1 MVRELVAAQ
10 IKPERAC
17 VLVGLSKSSWH
28 YQPKPRQDS
37 ELRQRIHELAR
48 EYPRRGYRFIH
59 ALLVRTGAKINKK
72 RVRRLWREEGLTVKV
87 KTSKKI
93 RTGASIPMQ
102 AEYPNHVW
110 TYDFVFD
117 QTLEGTTLKILTL
130 TDEFTRQSLALRV
143 AESFTSM
150 EVKAVLQEVIAQR
163 GAPGFIRSDNGSEF
177 IARDLG
183 IWLAVQDIGT
193 RFIEPGKPWQN
204 GFAESFH
211 SRLRAECL
219 NQEVFYSAKHAQVLL
234 DDWRNFYSPQTPLIA
249 RLPNPGRVCT
259 SSQGAACRPPLR
271 KPHRKCGRQTVPWAG
286 RESQCCTLDLSRVS
300 TRNRP
305 TFGASPG
312 APYAGFS
319 VMFNEFTRALAGS
332 SGIYVLRVLAW
343 RPDKLY
349 ERGRKT
355 SVQPT
360 SSNVMG
366 SEHFFFRLPR
376 GSGSG
381 PPGSARWV
389 NTSRPRLSAQRMA
402 RSPILR

>member
-28 YQPKPRQDS
+28 YRPKPRQDS

-72 RVRRLWREEGLTVKV
+72 RVRRLWREEGLTVKR

-93 RTGASIPMQ
+93 STGASIPMQ

-204 GFAESFH
+204 GYAESFH
-211 SRLRAECL
+211 SRLREECL
-219 NQEVFYSAKHAQVLL
+219 NREVFYSVKHAQVYLTTGEG
-234 DDWRNFYSPQTPLIA
+234 FTTA
-249 RLPNPGRVCT
+249 PGR
-259 SSQGAACRPPLR
+259 
-271 KPHRKCGRQTVPWAG
+271 
-286 RESQCCTLDLSRVS
+286 
-300 TRNRP
+300 
-305 TFGASPG
+305 
-312 APYAGFS
+312 
-319 VMFNEFTRALAGS
+319 
-332 SGIYVLRVLAW
+332 I
-343 RPDKLY
+343 
-349 ERGRKT
+349 
-355 SVQPT
+355 
-360 SSNVMG
+360 
-366 SEHFFFRLPR
+366 RL
-376 GSGSG
+376 
-381 PPGSARWV
+381 W
-389 NTSRPRLSAQRMA
+389 L
-402 RSPILR
+402 I

>member
-59 ALLVRTGAKINKK
+59 ALLVRAGVTINKK
-72 RVRRLWREEGLTVKV
+72 RVRRLWREEGLATKP
-87 KTSKKI
+87 KTSRKV

-143 AESFTSM
+143 AESFTSL
-150 EVKAVLQEVIAQR
+150 EVKAVLQGVIAQR

-211 SRLRAECL
+211 SRLREECL
-219 NQEVFYSAKHAQVLL
+219 NREVFYSVQHAQVLL
-234 DDWRNFYSPQTPLIA
+234 DDWRRFYNSARPHSSLAYLTPDEFAQQA
-249 RLPNPGRVCT
+249 RGRPADPLCGH
-259 SSQGAACRPPLR
+259 SAANVAVIP
-271 KPHRKCGRQTVPWAG
+271 
-286 RESQCCTLDLSRVS
+286 
-300 TRNRP
+300 
-305 TFGASPG
+305 SPG
-312 APYAGFS
+312 
-319 VMFNEFTRALAGS
+319 
-332 SGIYVLRVLAW
+332 
-343 RPDKLY
+343 
-349 ERGRKT
+349 
-355 SVQPT
+355 
-360 SSNVMG
+360 
-366 SEHFFFRLPR
+366 
-376 GSGSG
+376 
-381 PPGSARWV
+381 
-389 NTSRPRLSAQRMA
+389 
-402 RSPILR
+402 

>member
-59 ALLVRTGAKINKK
+59 ALLVRTGVTINKK
-72 RVRRLWREEGLTVKV
+72 LVRRLWREEGLTVKR

-177 IARDLG
+177 ITRDLG

-204 GFAESFH
+204 GYAESFH
-211 SRLRAECL
+211 SRLREECL
-219 NQEVFYSAKHAQVLL
+219 NREVF
-234 DDWRNFYSPQTPLIA
+234 TP
-249 RLPNPGRVCT
+249 
-259 SSQGAACRPPLR
+259 
-271 KPHRKCGRQTVPWAG
+271 
-286 RESQCCTLDLSRVS
+286 
-300 TRNRP
+300 
-305 TFGASPG
+305 
-312 APYAGFS
+312 
-319 VMFNEFTRALAGS
+319 
-332 SGIYVLRVLAW
+332 
-343 RPDKLY
+343 
-349 ERGRKT
+349 
-355 SVQPT
+355 
-360 SSNVMG
+360 
-366 SEHFFFRLPR
+366 
-376 GSGSG
+376 
-381 PPGSARWV
+381 
-389 NTSRPRLSAQRMA
+389 
-402 RSPILR
+402 